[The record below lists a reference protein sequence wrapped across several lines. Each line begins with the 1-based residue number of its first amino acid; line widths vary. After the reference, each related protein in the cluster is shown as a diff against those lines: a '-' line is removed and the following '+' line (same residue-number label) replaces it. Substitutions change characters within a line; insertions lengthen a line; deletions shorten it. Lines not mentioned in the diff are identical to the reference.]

1 MSYFLPHL
9 PTGWHVD
16 QAILSEEDRVVI
28 LRFGHDTDPVCM
40 EMDETLYKISTAVQ
54 NFAVIYLVDI
64 TQVPDFNK
72 MYELYDACSTMFFYR
87 NKHIMI
93 DLGTGNNN
101 KINWAITDR
110 QELIDIVEV
119 VYRGA
124 SKGRGLVISPKAG
137 AVITMVKVKLR
148 VPLSSA
154 PRETSSPLANPNPLR
169 SAPDYSDDDEAATP
183 LRDGGTPDDNA
194 EVDGSDAEE
203 LDEDQDDDEDQ
214 EDELDELDEL
224 EGEDD
229 EQTSKA
235 ASTSALTKRR
245 SITLKS
251 RPSKGGAA
259 SSSASPSAEGSA
271 SPHSGS
277 HKLVK
282 RSSLARMAQVQ
293 SMSVEELDA
302 LPAAKRRKTAKARGA
317 AGPGRGWRKGLTK
330 GQKPVYELPP
340 AERTPATFGNT
351 ASVRS
356 SPASSTA
363 IKAETP
369 TPAPI
374 TVLPRPKPIS
384 NFAAGTDTNKAASPL
399 GTVRSSIVPT
409 AASSSIKIVSGPG
422 GQTFTGDLSAKAGTA
437 KNPGFRYPPLPSSRA
452 GPPVQP
458 IARIPTAF
466 QTVVPLERNA
476 RQPRR
481 WVKAKREIL
490 SMGGRPWSIPVFYG
504 GEDLG
509 YEKKIETAAGS
520 AGANTIPGAGAAGGA
535 EKVVSKAGTPSAA
548 PAPAQPASTSAKAV
562 SPTPTTP
569 TPTANTSSTPTA
581 AQNHGAASTATTL
594 TKASSPLPPPKHL
607 NGLDAETNWRGQ
619 SPAFLFGG
627 R

>member
-1 MSYFLPHL
+1 
-9 PTGWHVD
+9 
-16 QAILSEEDRVVI
+16 
-28 LRFGHDTDPVCM
+28 
-40 EMDETLYKISTAVQ
+40 
-54 NFAVIYLVDI
+54 
-64 TQVPDFNK
+64 
-72 MYELYDACSTMFFYR
+72 
-87 NKHIMI
+87 
-93 DLGTGNNN
+93 
-101 KINWAITDR
+101 
-110 QELIDIVEV
+110 
-119 VYRGA
+119 
-124 SKGRGLVISPKAG
+124 
-137 AVITMVKVKLR
+137 MVKVKLR

-169 SAPDYSDDDEAATP
+169 TAPDYSDDEETATP
-183 LRDGGTPDDNA
+183 LRGGETPDDNA
-194 EVDGSDAEE
+194 DVGGSDAEE

-224 EGEDD
+224 EGED
-229 EQTSKA
+229 EEETSKT

-277 HKLVK
+277 HRLVK

-351 ASVRS
+351 AAARS
-356 SPASSTA
+356 SPSSSTA

-369 TPAPI
+369 TPAPM
-374 TVLPRPKPIS
+374 LPRPKPIS
-384 NFAAGTDTNKAASPL
+384 NFAAGTDTNKAASPSSV
-399 GTVRSSIVPT
+399 VRSSIAPT

-481 WVKAKREIL
+481 WVKAKREVL

-504 GEDLG
+504 GEDRG
-509 YEKKIETAAGS
+509 YEKKIETAGSS
-520 AGANTIPGAGAAGGA
+520 AGANTIVGTGAAAGGA

-548 PAPAQPASTSAKAV
+548 PAPAQAASTSAKAV

-569 TPTANTSSTPTA
+569 TPTANVSSTPTA
-581 AQNHGAASTATTL
+581 AQNNGAASTATTL
-594 TKASSPLPPPKHL
+594 TKAGSPLPPPKHL
-607 NGLDAETNWRGQ
+607 NGLNAETNWRGQ